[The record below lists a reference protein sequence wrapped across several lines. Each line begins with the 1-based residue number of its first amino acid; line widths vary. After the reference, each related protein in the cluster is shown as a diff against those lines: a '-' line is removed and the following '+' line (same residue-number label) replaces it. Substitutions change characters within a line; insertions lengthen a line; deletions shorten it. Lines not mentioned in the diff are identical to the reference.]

1 MNGGVCQQNMYSLK
15 IVVKTLVAFLALSL
29 IVGSV
34 SDEFG
39 AQLRGPERFL
49 LSLMTFGSVV
59 LLHFFIWQFI
69 VGDCALLGR
78 DPKSFIRFKRSMTF
92 FSGFTIFGY
101 ICLALHC
108 LLIAGF
114 PVLIEP
120 GVSGNSDRLIYGL
133 TFALIFIGIGLA
145 ARLRLLLRNLKII
158 PK

>member
-15 IVVKTLVAFLALSL
+15 IVVKTLVAFFSISL

-39 AQLRGPERFL
+39 AQVRGPERFL

-78 DPKSFIRFKRSMTF
+78 DPKSFIDFRGSKTI

-108 LLIAGF
+108 LRTSGF
-114 PVLIEP
+114 QALVEP
-120 GVSGNSDRLIYGL
+120 DVSGNSDRLIYGL
-133 TFALIFIGIGLA
+133 AFALIFIGIGLA
-145 ARLRLLLRNLKII
+145 ARLRLLLGNLQTI